1 MKGRFE
7 HNVDV
12 TVGEDG
18 EVAMHPLKSSPGV
31 SPTSVE
37 LRKEAIWED
46 CWPNLQEGLNLGCSL
61 YFEGPKTKKTKE
73 QALRSFNEPLDLR
86 TCLNSDNRDH
96 LVGQLPQ
103 LWEPMFT
110 HSSAV
115 DWPWKNL
122 TIFDK
127 TAPAIRFV
135 DADWPWK
142 VFPCKDCFYHIVWD
156 MLQFW
161 IGIFWNVYY
170 ERSVPYKNAN
180 RITIF
185 AKNENLAL
193 WR

>member
-1 MKGRFE
+1 MLKVGRKDFLTSRLYLLQIFYIFYSNFLSAIFVRFDLPFQVKGRFE

-18 EVAMHPLKSSPGV
+18 EVAMRPLKSSPGV

-37 LRKEAIWED
+37 LRKEAIWDD

-61 YFEGPKTKKTKE
+61 YFEGPKKKKTKE

-110 HSSAV
+110 HSNAV
-115 DWPWKNL
+115 YWPWKKL
-122 TIFDK
+122 PIFDK

-135 DADWPWK
+135 K
-142 VFPCKDCFYHIVWD
+142 CNTIVWIWTCT
-156 MLQFW
+156 MCVL
-161 IGIFWNVYY
+161 
-170 ERSVPYKNAN
+170 
-180 RITIF
+180 
-185 AKNENLAL
+185 
-193 WR
+193 